1 MKRKVSTV
9 FTLFI
14 LLFLLMAAIFSS
26 TLAANAAGKQQEK
39 SPSDTLKL
47 AILAPLTGP
56 IPDLGKSAR
65 DGALLAIEEQNA
77 SGGVLGMTVEQVIED
92 TSCNASKA
100 VDAANKVISQDGV
113 HYIIGDVCSSSTIP
127 VTEVTNAAGVILM
140 TPSATNLQVTV
151 KPEGPVKEYVFRAC
165 FTDPFQGTVAAM
177 FARDSLSAQT
187 AFVMINADNSYPQGL
202 ASAFEREFAKYGAI
216 VGKESY
222 SGGDT
227 NFSAILDQVAA
238 AQPDVVYLPD
248 FPNIVNQVTDQAK
261 KKGITTPFMGSD
273 GWDSPDL
280 NITTA
285 SGGFFTNHMSYED
298 PRPEVSAFVQA
309 YTARYGYAPDTI
321 AALAYDAA
329 KIVFQAISQ
338 AGTTDTVLVKTI
350 LTSISFQGVTGSLY
364 YDPSHNPIKTSV
376 VMSIDKD
383 NGVHLFTLINQDQP
397 KPNLSINYRNGKKG
411 SYFTLTGTHFPPGN
425 KAAISINGSN
435 IASDIGVNATGG
447 FVFRLD
453 TTAADEGRYFVT
465 AAVNP
470 SATTS
475 FELGEGAPLRSL
487 EGDGS
492 VITVP
497 AGIAY
502 TQFIQLPIVRR

>member
-77 SGGVLGMTVEQVIED
+77 SGGVLGMTVEQVVED

-127 VTEVTNAAGVILM
+127 VTEVTDAAGVILM
-140 TPSATNLQVTV
+140 TPSATNPQVTV
-151 KPEGPVKEYVFRAC
+151 RPEGQVKEYVFRAC
-165 FTDPFQGTVAAM
+165 FTDPYQGTVAAM

-202 ASAFEREFAKYGAI
+202 ASAFEREFSKSGTI

-222 SGGDT
+222 SEGDT
-227 NFSAILDQVAA
+227 DFSAILNKVAA

-261 KKGITTPFMGSD
+261 KKGITTPFLGGD
-273 GWDSPDL
+273 GWDSPNLD
-280 NITTA
+280 ITAA
-285 SGGFFTNHMSYED
+285 SGGFFINHMSYED
-298 PRPEVSAFVQA
+298 PRPEVAAFDQA
-309 YTARYGYAPDTI
+309 FNNKYGYAPDTI

-329 KIVFQAISQ
+329 RLVLQGIVQ
-338 AGTTDTVLVKTI
+338 AGNADPVVVKTI
-350 LTSISFQGVTGSLY
+350 LASISFQGVTGSLY
-364 YDPSHNPIKTSV
+364 YDPSHNPIKSAA
-376 VMSIDKD
+376 VMSVDKTA
-383 NGVHLFTLINQDQP
+383 GVHLYILLNQDKP
-397 KPNLSINYRNGKKG
+397 GPNLSINYRNGSPD
-411 SYFTLTGTHFPPGN
+411 SYFTLTGSYFPPSSQ
-425 KAAISINGSN
+425 ATVSINSFSVDGP
-435 IASDIGVNATGG
+435 IVVNSTGG